1 MSPIPRVP
9 RPATRW
15 RLVVPVQRAERA
27 KTRLVAPEGVG
38 KVALARAIAA
48 DTLDAVCRA
57 LPPGDVVVVTSDRA
71 GAALAAGL
79 GARVVDD
86 PGGGLNAAVAAG
98 LEAAERSRTGGLG
111 VLLGDLPCLQPADL
125 VTALEACARHERAVV
140 PDADGTGTVLLTSVG
155 GVPEPRFGAGSAAR
169 HAATAE
175 LLELDLP
182 RLRRDVD
189 TTADLGDAVRL
200 GIGPR
205 TTAALGAE
213 GSPRPPA

>member
-1 MSPIPRVP
+1 MSPIPRVS

-57 LPPGDVVVVTSDRA
+57 LTPGDVVVVTSDRA

-86 PGGGLNAAVAAG
+86 PG
-98 LEAAERSRTGGLG
+98 
-111 VLLGDLPCLQPADL
+111 
-125 VTALEACARHERAVV
+125 
-140 PDADGTGTVLLTSVG
+140 
-155 GVPEPRFGAGSAAR
+155 AGSTPRSPPAWRRRRGRGQVAS
-169 HAATAE
+169 ASCSATCPACS
-175 LLELDLP
+175 
-182 RLRRDVD
+182 
-189 TTADLGDAVRL
+189 
-200 GIGPR
+200 PR
-205 TTAALGAE
+205 TW
-213 GSPRPPA
+213 